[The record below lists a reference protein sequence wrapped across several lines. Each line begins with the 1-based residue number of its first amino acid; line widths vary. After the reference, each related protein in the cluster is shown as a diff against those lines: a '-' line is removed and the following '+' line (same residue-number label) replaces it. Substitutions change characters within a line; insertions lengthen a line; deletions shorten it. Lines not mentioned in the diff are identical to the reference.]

1 MNDRFVKILR
11 YGAMALAIAFPA
23 YQAVAQDAS
32 SLEGQ
37 LTAKYKLVKLG
48 EDSTGVA
55 VIEAGTILDI
65 KKGGIMSYPTSNPRP
80 FASTYKDGTIH
91 PPSSMKIPGW
101 MPHASQVPGQVSDT
115 KFLTVGEKVYATKI
129 EVQQKDSKVAVFII
143 ECDSCNNV
151 QDPSFRRAQVVFQFP
166 KGYFANADAGQI
178 SDLIEQVLAVDTGG
192 DSSQQQGG
200 QQGQDAQQQQGQQQD
215 QNAPQQAAPAD
226 QQPAAPAGPPPTIQ
240 LGQTTDEVVGIMGQ
254 PDKIVDLKTK
264 QIYVYKDLKVTFVKG
279 KVTDVQ

>member
-1 MNDRFVKILR
+1 MNYRFVKLVR
-11 YGAMALAIAFPA
+11 YGALALAVAFPA
-23 YQAVAQDAS
+23 YQALAQDAS

-80 FASTYKDGTIH
+80 FASIYKDGTVH
-91 PPSSMKIPGW
+91 PPGSMKIPGW
-101 MPHASQVPGQVSDT
+101 LPHASSVPGQVSDT
-115 KFLTVGEKVYATKI
+115 KFLTVGEKVYATKF
-129 EVQQKDSKVAVFII
+129 EVQEKDSKVAVFII

-166 KGYFANADAGQI
+166 KGYLSNADVGQV

-200 QQGQDAQQQQGQQQD
+200 QQGQDAQQQGQ
-215 QNAPQQAAPAD
+215 QQAAPAD
-226 QQPAAPAGPPPTIQ
+226 QQQAAAPAGPPPTIQ
-240 LGQTTDEVVGIMGQ
+240 LGQTTDEVVAIMGQ

-279 KVTDVQ
+279 KVSDVE

>member
-1 MNDRFVKILR
+1 MNDRFVKLVR
-11 YGAMALAIAFPA
+11 FGALALVVAVAFPA
-23 YQAVAQDAS
+23 YRAAAQDAA

-37 LTAKYKLVKLG
+37 LTTKYKLVKLG

-65 KKGGIMSYPTSNPRP
+65 KKGGIMSYPTSTARP
-80 FASTYKDGTIH
+80 FASTYKDGTVH
-91 PPSSMKIPGW
+91 PPSITKIPSW
-101 MPHASQVPGQVSDT
+101 MPHASQVPGQVGDT
-115 KFLTVGEKVYATKI
+115 KFLTVGEKVYPTRI
-129 EVQQKDSKVAVFII
+129 EVQQKDSKVAMFII

-166 KGYFANADAGQI
+166 KGYLANADAGQV

-192 DSSQQQGG
+192 DSAQQQGG
-200 QQGQDAQQQQGQQQD
+200 QQGDAQQQGQQQD

-254 PDKIVDLKTK
+254 PEKIVDLKTK
-264 QIYVYKDLKVTFVKG
+264 QIYIYKDLKVTFVKG